1 MRKLS
6 GVLLVDDDPT
16 TNFVSEH
23 LLRTLGVTERILVA
37 HNGEEALTQLAQ
49 ACPPVGQACP
59 DLVLLDVNM
68 PVMGGIEFLEAYYPR
83 PPSPPIV
90 VVVLTT
96 TTHPGDLARLAGFP
110 VAEVITKPL
119 TLGKLEALMKQH
131 FRTSGPE

>member
-6 GVLLVDDDPT
+6 SVLLVDDDPT

-23 LLRTLGVTERILVA
+23 LLRTLGVTEHVLVA
-37 HNGEEALTQLAQ
+37 HNGEEALALLARVCPPSGP
-49 ACPPVGQACP
+49 ACPA
-59 DLVLLDVNM
+59 LILLDVNM
-68 PVMGGIEFLEAYYPR
+68 PVMGGIEFLEAYYPQ
-83 PPSPPIV
+83 PPSPPI

-119 TLGKLEALMKQH
+119 TRDKLEALLKQH
-131 FRTSGPE
+131 FRAPGAG